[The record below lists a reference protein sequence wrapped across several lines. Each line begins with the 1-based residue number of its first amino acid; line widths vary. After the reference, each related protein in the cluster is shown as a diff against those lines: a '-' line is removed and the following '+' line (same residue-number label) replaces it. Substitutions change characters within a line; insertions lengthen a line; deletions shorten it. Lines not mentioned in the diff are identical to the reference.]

1 MKITKNF
8 LRQIIK
14 EEIAALNEEQSAIK
28 NKEEFIARVNDH
40 AKSKGG
46 FKNKYTR
53 RHFISQTLDAAKRY
67 NEFHKFKNPS
77 GSVFP
82 MDPRLFNDLIR
93 DIERGVEDAIY
104 TAPIKDLADKVA
116 TATEAALTKMAGEGL
131 KVKCGMRSKYLDSP
145 NSGYQKMTNK
155 YVRAMMS
162 RQPGSLEEAEK
173 QLKIIAKFVEE
184 LHCNPQPNVD
194 PKDVAIQFLGL
205 LMGTIAGIKSAER
218 RDCVPP
224 RRDIILPDNVGDAEL
239 AVYFTPHLDVIEEV
253 AKGTYKRDK
262 CPKKKK

>member
-28 NKEEFIARVNDH
+28 NKEEFIARVDDH

-53 RHFISQTLDAAKRY
+53 RHFIRQTLDAATGWYARD
-67 NEFHKFKNPS
+67 HKFKNPS
-77 GSVFP
+77 GSAFP

-116 TATEAALTKMAGEGL
+116 AATDAALTKMAGGNLEG
-131 KVKCGMRSKYLDSP
+131 KCGMRSKYLDSP

-155 YVRAMMS
+155 YVKAMMS

-173 QLKIIAKFVEE
+173 QLYKIARFVEE
-184 LHCNPQPNVD
+184 LHCNPQPGVD
-194 PKDVAIQFLGL
+194 AKGTAIQFLGL

-224 RRDIILPDNVGDAEL
+224 SRDIILPDNVGYAKVIDISISL
-239 AVYFTPHLDVIEEV
+239 TDIEEV
-253 AKGTYKRDK
+253 AKGTYK